1 MKKPSNVPN
10 ESEAVPLATKNGKQI
25 ENGANDDV
33 SKESADVVEEAQ
45 ANTGEVVV
53 DPVDTE
59 SEASSEAQTEAA
71 DVLEEAVSEEAKA
84 NAGEIG
90 EDVVD
95 TAAETSSEA
104 ESETEEEAW
113 ANAQEPAVISQDD
126 PALLAAWKCLL
137 DYDRVSTQQKKT
149 YLAIRRTAII
159 LSIAATTAAVLS
171 GFDENIR
178 LGFTVLALILVPTLG
193 FMLRNYDAMFVK
205 RPPYHLLYTRQW
217 LGITTVTALVAA
229 LVGGYADWG
238 RGMLVWSAAIGL
250 PFLVWA
256 GINVVKFLRTRPHA
270 IDKQEQLPDPNKPQS
285 LQPNAQPQRPEY
297 KFDIIRYWLILV
309 CVGIIATAAIAALNN
324 YQADPAILWILRVGL
339 IIIPIFSVGLLNY
352 AAEYAR
358 STAWIEYRVGA
369 EKIRTQIYLYRTNS
383 DVYAEH
389 ETKKDK
395 LIDTV
400 QETYK
405 QISNSDFVPFM
416 RSRDPKT
423 LKDEIEQHC
432 NASPGTDNGDHGLGE
447 LTVENY
453 LKWRV
458 KKQIQW
464 YENRIER
471 DYILKRRSTVGALVL
486 AGTGSALVALSPDF
500 APIVA
505 LTTACGIAV
514 TLWSNASTIGATYG
528 IFQRAA
534 SDLEMRVNRWE
545 SLPPVEQQIPQKRSE
560 IVTSME
566 NIFEQERDDWE
577 TAVKQMQQSVDK
589 AFKEIRD
596 AVQQKE
602 NDKKETET
610 KETDQAEDTTAGGAG
625 QADSSV
631 QAKGDVQKKGETL
644 KPN

>member
-1 MKKPSNVPN
+1 MENPSNVAP
-10 ESEAVPLATKNGKQI
+10 ESENAPPATTNGWQL
-25 ENGANDDV
+25 ENGGNDDV
-33 SKESADVVEEAQ
+33 SKESADVVEETQ
-45 ANTGEVVV
+45 ANTGEVIV
-53 DPVDTE
+53 DPADTE
-59 SEASSEAQTEAA
+59 SEA
-71 DVLEEAVSEEAKA
+71 
-84 NAGEIG
+84 
-90 EDVVD
+90 
-95 TAAETSSEA
+95 SSEA
-104 ESETEEEAW
+104 ESETEEEAS
-113 ANAQEPAVISQDD
+113 ANVQEPAVTSQDD

-137 DYDRVSTQQKKT
+137 DYDRVSTQQKQT

-171 GFDENIR
+171 GFNENIR

-193 FMLRNYDAMFVK
+193 FMLRNYDAVFVK

-229 LVGGYADWG
+229 SVGGYADWG
-238 RGMLVWSAAIGL
+238 RGVLVWCAALGL
-250 PFLVWA
+250 PFLGWA
-256 GINVVKFLRTRPHA
+256 GINVVKFLQTRPRA
-270 IDKQEQLPDPNKPQS
+270 IDNQEQLPDPNNPQS
-285 LQPNAQPQRPEY
+285 LQPNAQPKRPEY

-309 CVGIIATAAIAALNN
+309 CVGIIVTAAITALNN

-383 DVYAEH
+383 DGYTEAECKSKS
-389 ETKKDK
+389 KKDK

-423 LKDEIEQHC
+423 LKDEIAQHC
-432 NASPGTDNGDHGLGE
+432 NASPGTGNGDNGLGE

-486 AGTGSALVALSPDF
+486 AGTGSALVALSPAF

-534 SDLEMRVNRWE
+534 SDLDLRVNRWE
-545 SLPPVEQQIPQKRSE
+545 SLPPVEQQIPLKRSE

-602 NDKKETET
+602 SGKKETET
-610 KETDQAEDTTAGGAG
+610 KETDQAEATTAGSAG
-625 QADSSV
+625 QANSPV
-631 QAKGDVQKKGETL
+631 QAEDDVQKKGETL